1 MEQKEMGMDTEI
13 KSTCGLCQ
21 IGCGI
26 VAHVDDIG
34 RIVRIEGDPES
45 PLNEGALCPKGLAS
59 LETFYHPDR
68 LKHPLKRIGNRGDGK
83 WRPIDWGEALD
94 TIANELAK
102 ARDASGAESV
112 AFIAGSFKGG
122 FQGRYLLRFSN
133 VFGSPNYAGQGHVC
147 MLPRII
153 ASQYTYG
160 FYAVPDFDH
169 PPASVTVWGKNLAE
183 NLHHV
188 NRRLLRALER
198 GAKLMVINPRNI
210 GGADR
215 ADIWLKPRPGSDLAL
230 ALGMMHVIINEGL
243 YDKTFVEEYT
253 VGFDELKAHVQSYTP
268 EKVAAST
275 WIPAEMI
282 VRAARFYS
290 GNKPSSLQWGNVLD
304 HGLNSFQNARALC
317 ILRAITGN
325 LEVPG
330 GDLRWLPPPLDP
342 IATGFALPEKLSPEI
357 RRRRVTPIGK
367 LVPPFPYCV
376 PQDVI
381 KAIRHGDPYPIR
393 VAYVQGCNPLLTYP
407 NAQDT
412 YQALYELDFF
422 AVTDMFMTPT
432 AALADIVLPAA
443 TYLEYDGIVAP
454 AYSIPVALVQQKVS
468 RVGECRS
475 DYEILRDLSQRL
487 GFGEYFWDTEEQCL
501 DSLLAPSGLSFNEF
515 RTIGALVGTKQYRS
529 YRNGLPTPSGKVEL
543 YSSRLK
549 EGGFDPLPVYYEP
562 PETPFSAPEL
572 TAEYPFVLT
581 SGKRGC
587 YRHSSGR
594 QISSLR
600 GSRPEPLTYIHP
612 QTAEKLGIADRDWVY
627 IETRRGKIRQR
638 AVLSTDIDPRVVDV
652 DYAWWFPEDGPD
664 DLFGWTRSNIN
675 ILTNDRPPFNRET
688 GASNLRGILCKVYKV
703 SADNGSL

>member
-1 MEQKEMGMDTEI
+1 MREEKKKSMGTVI

-26 VAHVDDIG
+26 LAHVDGNG
-34 RIVRIEGDPES
+34 RVVSIEGDPQS
-45 PLNEGALCPKGLAS
+45 PLNEGELCPKGLAS
-59 LETFYHPDR
+59 LENFYHPDR
-68 LKHPLKRIGNRGDGK
+68 LTHPLQRIGKRGEGK
-83 WRPIDWGEALD
+83 WKPITWDKALD
-94 TIANELAK
+94 TIAHELAR
-102 ARDASGAESV
+102 ARDTNGVESV

-133 VFGSPNYAGQGHVC
+133 LFGSPNYAGQGHVC

-160 FYAVPDFDH
+160 FYAIPDFDY
-169 PPASVTVWGKNLAE
+169 PPASVTIWGKNLAE

-188 NRRLLRALER
+188 NTRFLRALER

-215 ADIWLKPRPGSDLAL
+215 ADIWLQPRPGSDLAL
-230 ALGMMHVIINEGL
+230 ALGMIHVIINEGL
-243 YDKTFVEEYT
+243 YDKDFVEEWT
-253 VGFDELKAHVQSYTP
+253 IGFDELRTHIQSYTP
-268 EKVAAST
+268 EKVATST
-275 WIPAEMI
+275 WIPAEKI
-282 VRAARFYS
+282 VQAARFYS
-290 GNKPSSLQWGNVLD
+290 VNKPSCLQWGNALD
-304 HGLNSFQNARALC
+304 HGVNNFQNARALC

-330 GDLRWLPPPLDP
+330 GDLRWLPPPVDP
-342 IATGFALPEKLSPEI
+342 IATGFALPEKLSSEI
-357 RRRRVTPIGK
+357 RQRRVTPLGK
-367 LVPPFPYCV
+367 LVPAFPYCL

-381 KAIRHGDPYPIR
+381 KAMRHGDPYPIR
-393 VAYVQGCNPLLTYP
+393 AAYVQGCNPLITYP
-407 NAQDT
+407 NAQET
-412 YQALYELDFF
+412 YRALYDLDFL

-454 AYSIPVALVQQKVS
+454 AYSMPVALIQQEVS
-468 RVGECRS
+468 RVSECRS
-475 DYEILRDLSQRL
+475 DYEIVRDLAHRL
-487 GFGEYFWDTEEQCL
+487 GFGEHFWDTEEECL
-501 DSLLAPSGLSFNEF
+501 DALLAPSGISFDEF
-515 RTIGALVGTKQYRS
+515 RKIGPLVGSKQYRS

-543 YSSRLK
+543 YSSQLK

-572 TAEYPFVLT
+572 TTDYPLVLT

-600 GSRPEPLTYIHP
+600 GSHPEPLTYIHP
-612 QTAEKLGIADRDWVY
+612 QTAEKMGIAEGDWVY
-627 IETRRGKIRQR
+627 IETRRGKIKQR
-638 AVLSTDIDPRVVDV
+638 AILSTDIDPRVVDV
-652 DYAWWFPEDGPD
+652 DYAWWFPENEPADV
-664 DLFGWTRSNIN
+664 FGWAQSNIN
-675 ILTNDRPPFNRET
+675 ILTDDQPPFNREI
-688 GASNLRGILCKVYKV
+688 GASNLRGILCNVYKV
-703 SADNGSL
+703 STDNAR